1 MASSSPLVAA
11 GALLLAGAFAAT
23 AFAADIPRRK
33 SGLWEMKTQ
42 MEGIPSQGPIQMC
55 VDQASDNVLQ
65 ERAKEQAKC
74 SVMDVNRGLGG
85 KTTIHSVCQVDAK
98 TTATTDAVIT
108 GDFDSG
114 YKSDMK
120 ITYNPP
126 MHGMST
132 MKMVSEAKW
141 LGPCKA
147 GQRPGDIIMP
157 NMPGGRMNMQDMMND
172 PRMQEMMKRQRAQ

>member
-1 MASSSPLVAA
+1 MASSRSLVAA
-11 GALLLAGAFAAT
+11 GALILAGTVVAN

-42 MEGIPSQGPIQMC
+42 MEGVPSQGPIQMC

-74 SVMDVNRGLGG
+74 STMDVNRGLGG
-85 KTTIHSVCQVDAK
+85 KTTIHAVCQVDAK

-120 ITYNPP
+120 VTYNPP
-126 MHGMST
+126 MHGMGT
-132 MKMVSEAKW
+132 MKMISEAKW
-141 LGPCKA
+141 LGPCKP
-147 GQRPGDIIMP
+147 GQKPGDIMMP
-157 NMPGGRMNMQDMMND
+157 NMPGGKMNMQEMMND
-172 PRMQEMMKRQRAQ
+172 PRIQEMMKRQRAQ